1 MFQQQ
6 QQLKPYIHSMLPGAH
21 ITNMPGCRAAAF
33 HLSTCCMLQHQLLH
47 FAGALPACVHT
58 CAGIIEPWTVPH
70 VPSCRITVKSL
81 SERTDLQAL
90 AAEIVE
96 KCKLIHPSKVMKL
109 SQWTC
114 IVAHGQVL
122 HATYVA
128 VQGLRLSECRK
139 AWGSCCA
146 HSVHGLSKGQG
157 QLALLLPTS

>member
-1 MFQQQ
+1 M
-6 QQLKPYIHSMLPGAH
+6 QQLNSKIGSEHVPAAAAAQALHPQHAARSAHHTHARLP
-21 ITNMPGCRAAAF
+21 CQAAAF
-33 HLSTCCMLQHQLLH
+33 HLSTCCMLQHLLLH
-47 FAGALPACVHT
+47 CAGALPACVNT

-128 VQGLRLSECRK
+128 VQGLKLSECR
-139 AWGSCCA
+139 
-146 HSVHGLSKGQG
+146 
-157 QLALLLPTS
+157 